1 MYNIVNNQ
9 RFKEVPNLGK
19 WLENGRRGE
28 YYLLGRGYSGQT
40 IANVY
45 FPVDGTPE
53 TTPDKWNY
61 ITINGASG
69 SWSDTSKYKYIEQLE
84 YMKNSKLLFDT
95 IDYSNNT
102 CNSYNL
108 IEYDI
113 TPKSI
118 GLGKTILNTCSTWKT
133 YGVITINRLN
143 AWGQKRYA
151 TMAVAPM
158 AASADV
164 KSKFDYY
171 GNTKISGTEDSIN
184 LNLNF
189 SANAINLTN
198 YATEKQIKE
207 ITSILY
213 INNKEIARVSGSKTV
228 FVDKNISYTVS
239 RNMFSSP
246 GENKIHIKVVSYLY
260 TEFSVDGLMQD
271 TLEKDILINVDEK
284 LVVPIKSSDIYVQ
297 KKINNKLVV
306 SPLVQTVVTNN
317 KSEGFI
323 EKNRLAAIKLN
334 LNEGIEN
341 INNIVI
347 KINNKKV
354 QHNILYKDSK
364 KYILGFSI
372 SKDIQNTLA
381 TWDYLRDKS
390 NNYFE
395 IKFSEI
401 GKRIREPIK
410 VDIEFLMNGK
420 EHKENLKID
429 VVDEYEKNI
438 NFIFENGVIN
448 KQEIEKN
455 YELKEV

>member
-1 MYNIVNNQ
+1 
-9 RFKEVPNLGK
+9 
-19 WLENGRRGE
+19 
-28 YYLLGRGYSGQT
+28 
-40 IANVY
+40 
-45 FPVDGTPE
+45 
-53 TTPDKWNY
+53 
-61 ITINGASG
+61 
-69 SWSDTSKYKYIEQLE
+69 
-84 YMKNSKLLFDT
+84 
-95 IDYSNNT
+95 
-102 CNSYNL
+102 
-108 IEYDI
+108 
-113 TPKSI
+113 
-118 GLGKTILNTCSTWKT
+118 
-133 YGVITINRLN
+133 
-143 AWGQKRYA
+143 
-151 TMAVAPM
+151 M

-164 KSKFDYY
+164 KSKFNYY
-171 GNTKISGTEDSIN
+171 GNTKISETEDSIN

-306 SPLVQTVVTNN
+306 SPLVQTVVTND
-317 KSEGFI
+317 KSNGFI